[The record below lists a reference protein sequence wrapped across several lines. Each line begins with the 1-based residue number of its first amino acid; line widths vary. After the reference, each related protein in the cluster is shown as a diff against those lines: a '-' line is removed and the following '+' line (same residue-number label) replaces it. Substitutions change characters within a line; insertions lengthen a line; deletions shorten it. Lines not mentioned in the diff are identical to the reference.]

1 MTYNNTLTWSSDTE
15 FSFTCITEYGIP
27 PGGSFMIQV
36 CPQCGVSDKIQAT
49 GFVNATN
56 DTIVISVNEGLKKE
70 QPHSFKI

>member
-1 MTYNNTLTWSSDTE
+1 
-15 FSFTCITEYGIP
+15 
-27 PGGSFMIQV
+27 
-36 CPQCGVSDKIQAT
+36 VSDKIQAT